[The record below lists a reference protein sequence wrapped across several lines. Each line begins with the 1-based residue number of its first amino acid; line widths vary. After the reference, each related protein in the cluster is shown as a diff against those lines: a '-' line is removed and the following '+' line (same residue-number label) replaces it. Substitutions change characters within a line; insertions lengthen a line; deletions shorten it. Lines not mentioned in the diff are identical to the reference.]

1 MIAFVRLNVIFR
13 LYLVLVSIVVVSA
26 GSARRNTLILERSA
40 DDGSITAMLDPI
52 NITEHEQQL
61 EEGSCVF
68 DGGEIV
74 LSHPMDLNPQDK
86 WFKICNYFQKGY
98 ELMVDYIN
106 SAPRCGLTVQGK
118 NYGVTLRSYEGD
130 GSKWKASAIAKTA
143 LDTTDFFL
151 APYTSSI
158 SNEISAVAHEA
169 KKIMIA
175 PGSYFTWVYED
186 RPGSFGVLPLPEQYL
201 KQVVPMLAAKGA
213 KTVQTVFEGGPG
225 MQCESARNLTEAYGM
240 ITQRE
245 YKMEAGPTLEDFIPI
260 AYNMSRPDQNPDVV
274 ITCTYDAACSE
285 WLHALRNVSW
295 APKAQVFSICI
306 GMETFEEQ
314 VGTDAEYLIGTS
326 PWVRSLNMTDAITGW
341 TPEYYAKLFEDYS
354 GRDAAYHSAIGQ
366 ATVSVLA
373 QAIEASDSLT
383 YEEVSNALQTMK
395 FDTVFGKVVF
405 DQNGQN
411 EMDLIATQ
419 YTNNMTVNVVYPPKL
434 ATGNL
439 VYPMP
444 GWPER
449 DCVKLSPCNEFGS
462 PYTGVCNADGTCQCN
477 EEEGKYSFGE
487 GETAACHYI
496 PDENMTYVSPV
507 MKGIGYFLCVFQI
520 IASLGAIA
528 WTFLYRK
535 HKVVSLSQ
543 PIFLHLVSFG
553 CLLMILSIIP
563 LGMEG
568 DYRYEKDPDTPGML
582 DMNSPSSDTVSLDAA
597 CMAFPWLIALGF
609 SITFS
614 ALFAKIVRVRTM
626 MKNAMA
632 MRRTKVGVKEVLMI
646 MVVVIAIEFILLL
659 SWQLVA
665 PLKWNREVVSSSDL
679 GYATTSAG
687 MCSSNDPQKSI
698 AFALVLFFFNLGCIV
713 YALVLCYQARNIKF
727 GALNEGKYITA
738 SVISILQIL
747 VIAVPISVIASEN
760 TSASFF
766 VKSIAVFITTMAVT
780 SFIFVPKMYN
790 LHFNDD
796 IDAMISQQMRRTI
809 QSGRQSAESTA
820 SVIQDPSKRC
830 SSTASRLFSSSHRSQ
845 PSSSQEITHSTSSR
859 NTEDEKMEPGPK
871 KLRESNEVHSE
882 AFSTSSERNSTLST
896 TQLPLVLESAD
907 SKDDVSLTAPNTG
920 TKALHDHNNLEEET
934 SEVAEETV

>member
-1 MIAFVRLNVIFR
+1 
-13 LYLVLVSIVVVSA
+13 
-26 GSARRNTLILERSA
+26 
-40 DDGSITAMLDPI
+40 
-52 NITEHEQQL
+52 
-61 EEGSCVF
+61 
-68 DGGEIV
+68 
-74 LSHPMDLNPQDK
+74 
-86 WFKICNYFQKGY
+86 
-98 ELMVDYIN
+98 
-106 SAPRCGLTVQGK
+106 
-118 NYGVTLRSYEGD
+118 
-130 GSKWKASAIAKTA
+130 
-143 LDTTDFFL
+143 
-151 APYTSSI
+151 
-158 SNEISAVAHEA
+158 
-169 KKIMIA
+169 
-175 PGSYFTWVYED
+175 
-186 RPGSFGVLPLPEQYL
+186 
-201 KQVVPMLAAKGA
+201 
-213 KTVQTVFEGGPG
+213 
-225 MQCESARNLTEAYGM
+225 
-240 ITQRE
+240 
-245 YKMEAGPTLEDFIPI
+245 
-260 AYNMSRPDQNPDVV
+260 
-274 ITCTYDAACSE
+274 
-285 WLHALRNVSW
+285 
-295 APKAQVFSICI
+295 
-306 GMETFEEQ
+306 
-314 VGTDAEYLIGTS
+314 
-326 PWVRSLNMTDAITGW
+326 
-341 TPEYYAKLFEDYS
+341 
-354 GRDAAYHSAIGQ
+354 
-366 ATVSVLA
+366 
-373 QAIEASDSLT
+373 
-383 YEEVSNALQTMK
+383 
-395 FDTVFGKVVF
+395 
-405 DQNGQN
+405 
-411 EMDLIATQ
+411 
-419 YTNNMTVNVVYPPKL
+419 
-434 ATGNL
+434 
-439 VYPMP
+439 
-444 GWPER
+444 
-449 DCVKLSPCNEFGS
+449 
-462 PYTGVCNADGTCQCN
+462 
-477 EEEGKYSFGE
+477 
-487 GETAACHYI
+487 
-496 PDENMTYVSPV
+496 
-507 MKGIGYFLCVFQI
+507 
-520 IASLGAIA
+520 
-528 WTFLYRK
+528 
-535 HKVVSLSQ
+535 
-543 PIFLHLVSFG
+543 
-553 CLLMILSIIP
+553 
-563 LGMEG
+563 
-568 DYRYEKDPDTPGML
+568 
-582 DMNSPSSDTVSLDAA
+582 
-597 CMAFPWLIALGF
+597 MAFPWLIALGF

-934 SEVAEETV
+934 SEVAEEIV